1 MIGLVLEFA
10 ISVRFHPLY
19 NAVFHTKAHSVS
31 TVLLGDKKVIEDLA
45 SMNHSL
51 TRLYLHSAGQWDDM
65 YSDRQR
71 LRKEICKLLHGI
83 GMKTDDNGFPIS

>member
-51 TRLYLHSAGQWDDM
+51 TRLYLHLAGQWEDV

-71 LRKEICKLLHGI
+71 LRKKICKLMHGR
-83 GMKTDDNGFPIS
+83 DENGSDRS

>member
-1 MIGLVLEFA
+1 MVGLVLEFT
-10 ISVRFHPLY
+10 ISVRFHPLSD
-19 NAVFHTKAHSVS
+19 AVFHTEAHSVS
-31 TVLLGDKKVIEDLA
+31 TVLLGDQKKVIEDLA

-71 LRKEICKLLHGI
+71 LRKEICKPMHGREE
-83 GMKTDDNGFPIS
+83 NGSDWS